1 MRSQI
6 IVFYFYFKQ
15 LYFKRLAS
23 RKAKKAHKNK
33 VIFLAENESIDPK
46 PRPFWELSFFERR
59 FRHKSPF

>member
-33 VIFLAENESIDPK
+33 VIFLAEK
-46 PRPFWELSFFERR
+46 FRVRRGLSF
-59 FRHKSPF
+59 S